1 VLAFFIVAWQI
12 KPNVHFVALPSV
24 NGKLMMIL
32 WLSIED
38 MLQIALLFFN
48 YQLETSHSPVI
59 EMSPLFPSLRP
70 HALHVYFPLWVVVAA
85 QIRALDFKMNLALMR
100 YPKEVSHFQQ
110 NFWVVI
116 Q

>member
-48 YQLETSHSPVI
+48 YQLATSHSPVI
-59 EMSPLFPSLRP
+59 EMSPLFPSLHP
-70 HALHVYFPLWVVVAA
+70 HVLHVYFPLWVVGA

-110 NFWVVI
+110 NFGVFI

>member
-1 VLAFFIVAWQI
+1 
-12 KPNVHFVALPSV
+12 VHFVALPSV
-24 NGKLMMIL
+24 NGKLTMIL

-48 YQLETSHSPVI
+48 YQLATSHSPVI

-100 YPKEVSHFQQ
+100 YPKEVSHFQL
-110 NFWVVI
+110 NFGF